1 TECVRNRPRRV
12 DALGSL
18 SMKSPAHVAQCTM
31 RGGWVARMTCS
42 LQGRRIMS
50 LSMSALTLQIPDEL
64 AERLRGHEHEL
75 SEILELGLREL
86 ASGQGFAGAAGI
98 LELLAQLP
106 SPQEILEL
114 RPSPELQTRIDAL
127 L

>member
-1 TECVRNRPRRV
+1 MPMTVTIADDLARQLEPYE
-12 DALGSL
+12 
-18 SMKSPAHVAQCTM
+18 AQ
-31 RGGWVARMTCS
+31 
-42 LQGRRIMS
+42 
-50 LSMSALTLQIPDEL
+50 
-64 AERLRGHEHEL
+64 L

-114 RPSPELQTRIDAL
+114 RPSPELQHHDG
-127 L
+127 